1 MLFLTFDLLFVIRM
15 PTIFTY
21 SDIKDHNML
30 KNENWKV
37 CNNKVLFLDF
47 LNNINNIIF
56 LLVFRILK

>member
-1 MLFLTFDLLFVIRM
+1 M